1 MATEEKKFLT
11 LNDVECYKI
20 SFRLSNRIWDSV
32 IQWKQFQQGTV
43 GKQFV
48 NAVDS
53 ISAHI
58 AEGFGRYG
66 KKDKIRFYR
75 IANGSVLESL
85 DWNEKAKVRMLI
97 SMDEYKYNLDQLK
110 QIPKMINILVKV
122 TNSKLTI

>member
-1 MATEEKKFLT
+1 MVMAEKKFLT
-11 LNDVECYKI
+11 LNDVECYKMA
-20 SFRLSNRIWDSV
+20 FRLSNRIWDVV
-32 IQWKQFQQGTV
+32 IQWKAFPQGTI

-53 ISAHI
+53 ISANV

-85 DWNEKAKVRMLI
+85 DWNEKAKVRQLI
-97 SMDEYKYNLDQLK
+97 SVDEYKYNLEQLK
-110 QIPKMINILVKV
+110 QIPKMINILVKI